1 MTPRLV
7 ATARSTDPETS
18 REAAERITAKLSQ
31 LQYRVLVAVAEFGEH
46 GATAREVETLDAF
59 ADCGPSTVRKRLSE
73 LSKAGK
79 LHDAGRRDGMTV
91 YVALAREVAA

>member
-1 MTPRLV
+1 MTRLI
-7 ATARSTDPETS
+7 ATARRTDPETS
-18 REAAERITAKLSQ
+18 HEAAQSITAKLSQ
-31 LQYRVLVAVAEFGEH
+31 LQARVLVAVAEFGEH

-91 YVALAREVAA
+91 YVAMAREQAA

>member
-1 MTPRLV
+1 MTRLI
-7 ATARSTDPETS
+7 ATARTTDPETS
-18 REAAERITAKLSQ
+18 HEAAQRITAKLSQ
-31 LQYRVLVAVAEFGEH
+31 LQARVLVAVGEFGEQ

-91 YVALAREVAA
+91 YVAMASEVAA

>member
-1 MTPRLV
+1 MTRLI
-7 ATARSTDPETS
+7 ATARRTDPETS
-18 REAAERITAKLSQ
+18 HEAAQRITAKLSQ
-31 LQYRVLVAVAEFGEH
+31 LQARVLVAVAEFGEH

-91 YVALAREVAA
+91 YVAMAREQAA